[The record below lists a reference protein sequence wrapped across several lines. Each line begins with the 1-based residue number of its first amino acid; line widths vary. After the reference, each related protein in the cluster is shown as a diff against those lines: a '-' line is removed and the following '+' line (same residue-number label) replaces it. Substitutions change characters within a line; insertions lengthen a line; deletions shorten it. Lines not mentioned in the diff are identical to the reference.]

1 MIFSAVIMARLLC
14 FQVLLLI
21 ESGNLLTTII
31 RLIPEVSRT
40 TFFTKTVAVEGN
52 NKGLLKIC

>member
-40 TFFTKTVAVEGN
+40 TFFTKTVAVED
-52 NKGLLKIC
+52 LLKIC